1 MTAETKNAVAAQHHR
16 PAWPDISDLFSG
28 FPSWAEM
35 RRPMFGGHHPIKV
48 EDEIKEGT
56 YQLHAEIPGVD
67 PAEGVDVTV
76 CNGMLTIKAE
86 RSEKKEANGRSEFTY
101 GSFTR
106 SVTLPAGADEAAITA
121 SYDKGILTV
130 TVPLEEQGTPERHV
144 AVESA
149 G

>member
-1 MTAETKNAVAAQHHR
+1 MSAL
-16 PAWPDISDLFSG
+16 D
-28 FPSWAEM
+28 
-35 RRPMFGGHHPIKV
+35 IKV
-48 EDEIKEGT
+48 ADEIADGT

-67 PAEGVDVTV
+67 PAEDVHVTV
-76 CNGMLTIKAE
+76 SDGVLTINAE
-86 RSEKKEANGRSEFTY
+86 RTETTDANGRSEFSY

-106 SVTLPAGADEAAITA
+106 AVTLPAGADEESITA

-130 TVPLEEQGTPERHV
+130 TVPLEEPETPERHV